1 MNSRRALIFY
11 MGECKVRRFR
21 WTLLPA
27 TLCLAVWVLFRY
39 VLFLGY
45 VPSASMEPTIP
56 AGSVILG
63 IRIFGELERGDV
75 VIFRHEGKTLVK
87 RIAAGEGDRIY
98 LDDESGTFS
107 VNEPLPG
114 ASRVLIVPKGCFFVV
129 GDSREASVDSRLWS
143 LPFLE
148 KQEILAVTLPSY
160 SAVPAP
166 LERR

>member
-11 MGECKVRRFR
+11 MGECNVRRFR

-27 TLCLAVWVLFRY
+27 TLCLAVWVLFRF

-75 VIFRHEGKTLVK
+75 VIFRHERKMLVK
-87 RIAAGEGDRIY
+87 RIAAGEGDRVY
-98 LDDESGTFS
+98 LDDKSGSIS

-129 GDSREASVDSRLWS
+129 GDNREESIDSRRWED
-143 LPFLE
+143 PFVTDE
-148 KQEILAVTLPSY
+148 EICAALIPFY
-160 SAVPAP
+160 GH
-166 LERR
+166 

>member
-1 MNSRRALIFY
+1 M
-11 MGECKVRRFR
+11 RRFR

-27 TLCLAVWVLFRY
+27 TLCLAVWALFRF

-63 IRIFGELERGDV
+63 SRIFGELKQGDV

-87 RIAAGEGDRIY
+87 RIAAGEGDRVY

-107 VNEPLPG
+107 VKEPLPG
-114 ASRVLIVPKGCFFVV
+114 ASRTLAVPQDCFFVV
-129 GDSREASVDSRLWS
+129 GDNWETSVDSRLWS
-143 LPFLE
+143 SPFLE
-148 KQEILAVTLPSY
+148 EKEILAVTLPSL
-160 SAVPAP
+160 SAGPALP
-166 LERR
+166 GKR

>member
-1 MNSRRALIFY
+1 MSEFTAALIFY
-11 MGECKVRRFR
+11 MGECNVRRFR
-21 WTLLPA
+21 WVLLPA
-27 TLCLAVWVLFRY
+27 ALCLAVWALFRF

-87 RIAAGEGDRIY
+87 RIAAGEGDRVY
-98 LDDESGTFS
+98 LDDKSGSIS

-129 GDSREASVDSRLWS
+129 GDNREESIDSRRWED
-143 LPFLE
+143 PFVTDE
-148 KQEILAVTLPSY
+148 EICAALIPFY
-160 SAVPAP
+160 GH
-166 LERR
+166 

>member
-1 MNSRRALIFY
+1 
-11 MGECKVRRFR
+11 MGECNVRRFR

-27 TLCLAVWVLFRY
+27 TLCLAVWVLFRF

-75 VIFRHEGKTLVK
+75 VIFRNERKMLVK
-87 RIAAGEGDRIY
+87 RIAAGE
-98 LDDESGTFS
+98 
-107 VNEPLPG
+107 G

-129 GDSREASVDSRLWS
+129 GDNREESIDSRRWED
-143 LPFLE
+143 PFVTDE
-148 KQEILAVTLPSY
+148 EICAALIPFY
-160 SAVPAP
+160 GH
-166 LERR
+166 

>member
-1 MNSRRALIFY
+1 MSEFTAALIFY
-11 MGECKVRRFR
+11 MGECNVRRFR

-27 TLCLAVWVLFRY
+27 ALCLAVWVLFRF

-87 RIAAGEGDRIY
+87 RIAAGEGDRVY
-98 LDDESGTFS
+98 LDDKSGSIS

-129 GDSREASVDSRLWS
+129 GDNREESIDSRRWED
-143 LPFLE
+143 PFVTDE
-148 KQEILAVTLPSY
+148 EICAALIPFY
-160 SAVPAP
+160 GH
-166 LERR
+166 

>member
-1 MNSRRALIFY
+1 
-11 MGECKVRRFR
+11 MGECNVRRFR

-27 TLCLAVWVLFRY
+27 TLCLAVWVLFRF

-75 VIFRHEGKTLVK
+75 VIFRHERKMLVK
-87 RIAAGEGDRIY
+87 RIAAGEGDRVY
-98 LDDESGTFS
+98 LDDKSGSIS

-129 GDSREASVDSRLWS
+129 GDNREESIDSRRWED
-143 LPFLE
+143 PFVTDE
-148 KQEILAVTLPSY
+148 EICADLIPFY
-160 SAVPAP
+160 GH
-166 LERR
+166 

>member
-1 MNSRRALIFY
+1 MSEFTAGPQFFW
-11 MGECKVRRFR
+11 GECSVRRFR

-27 TLCLAVWVLFRY
+27 TLCLAVWVLFRF

-63 IRIFGELERGDV
+63 IRIFGEPERGDV

-87 RIAAGEGDRIY
+87 RIAAGEGDRVY
-98 LDDESGTFS
+98 LDDKSGTFS

-129 GDSREASVDSRLWS
+129 GDNREESIDSRKWEE
-143 LPFLE
+143 PFIVGSE
-148 KQEILAVTLPSY
+148 ICAILAPIY
-160 SAVPAP
+160 GH
-166 LERR
+166 ERNGN

>member
-1 MNSRRALIFY
+1 M
-11 MGECKVRRFR
+11 RRFR

-27 TLCLAVWVLFRY
+27 ALCLAVWALFRY

-63 IRIFGELERGDV
+63 SRIFGELERGDV

-87 RIAAGEGDRIY
+87 RIAAGEGDRVY
-98 LDDESGTFS
+98 LDDESGAFS

-114 ASRVLIVPKGCFFVV
+114 ASRVLIVPQGCFFVV
-129 GDSREASVDSRLWS
+129 GDNREESIDSRKWLS
-143 LPFLE
+143 PFLE

-160 SAVPAP
+160 SSAPALP
-166 LERR
+166 GRR